1 MSYLGGASSKDAY
14 LGMELPY
21 LGEGETRVGFSQY
34 DKVSDAKA
42 RNLAAAAARGETAA
56 VLGTGVAPRPP
67 PVYERTENPMNIVF
81 VSSEVAP
88 WSKTGGLADVC
99 GSLPRELVKRGHRVM
114 VVSPY
119 YQTGKKEDKHFEGAF
134 DTCSNTSG
142 GVLRRVARGGVH
154 ASGVRRRR
162 LCVREAQVLRA
173 RGRAL
178 RR

>member
-21 LGEGETRVGFSQY
+21 LGEGETRAGFSQY

-56 VLGTGVAPRPP
+56 VLRTGVAPRPP

-99 GSLPRELVKRGHRVM
+99 GSLP
-114 VVSPY
+114 
-119 YQTGKKEDKHFEGAF
+119 
-134 DTCSNTSG
+134 
-142 GVLRRVARGGVH
+142 
-154 ASGVRRRR
+154 ASSSS
-162 LCVREAQVLRA
+162 AA
-173 RGRAL
+173 IA
-178 RR
+178 